1 MKLNIGDPAPNFAIP
16 DQDGIVHKLSDY
28 ADRKLVIYF
37 YPKDDT
43 PGCTAQA
50 CNLRDNYYDLRQKGY
65 EVIGVSVDNEKS
77 HLKFIQK
84 FELPFTLLSDTNHE
98 MVEAYGAWQE
108 KSMYGRTY
116 MGTMRY
122 TFIIEEKGII
132 QNIITKVDTKE
143 HATQIV
149 ESLDWENGN

>member
-28 ADRKLVIYF
+28 AGRKLAIYF

-98 MVEAYGAWQE
+98 MVEAYGVWQE

-122 TFIIEEKGII
+122 TFIIDEKGII

-149 ESLDWENGN
+149 ESLD